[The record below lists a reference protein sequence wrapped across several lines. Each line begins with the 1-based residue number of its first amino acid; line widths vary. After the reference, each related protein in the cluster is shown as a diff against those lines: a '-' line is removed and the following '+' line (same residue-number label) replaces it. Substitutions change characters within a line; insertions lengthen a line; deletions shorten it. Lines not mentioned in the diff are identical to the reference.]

1 MQPNETIAAPAV
13 ANLVRLHELYLAK
26 LTELSGAAVSKD
38 SVDTV
43 SIHVTATKLTE
54 LFGELKR
61 ELIIMQT
68 TINHP

>member
-1 MQPNETIAAPAV
+1 MPNETIAAPAI
-13 ANLVRLHELYLAK
+13 ANLVRLNELYLAK

-38 SVDTV
+38 DVDPV